1 MHIIGT
7 AGHVD
12 HGKSSL
18 VIALTGHD
26 PDRFMEERERGMT
39 LDLGFA
45 PLRFD
50 DGVEAGIIDVPGHER
65 FLHNMLAGA
74 AGMEL
79 LLLVVDASEGP
90 RRQTFDHLHI
100 LDFLNVRRA
109 IIVLTKRDI
118 VDDEGL
124 DIAAE
129 LVRDAVKGT
138 FAQDAPVIAVSN
150 ITRAGI
156 DELKAAIHDAL
167 ASLPPR
173 DPDAPAY
180 LPVDRVFALT
190 GIGTILTGTLMQGT
204 IRTGE
209 TLVLQPSGLDARV
222 RSLQTF
228 GRSIGSVSGGA
239 RVAVNVPGI
248 DAHAVGRGE
257 ALVAPREFTPVSN
270 LRVDFTPLP
279 AALGLLKRRTPVRA
293 HIGSAEIPGTLVF
306 ETKPPS
312 EAVAT
317 PARLLLQRP
326 TVFYPGSRLIVRRM
340 SPKDLLGGAIARA
353 AGLGAGAAF
362 DPHDAATDS
371 AVDRILAIL
380 RAARLNALEM
390 PAIAAAANVVAT
402 AAQAALDEL
411 CADGRIVQLH
421 KPAAFVA
428 RTAFDAALER
438 LAQALIERHRQ
449 KPWSLGITAREA
461 AAVLEVDEARAVRL
475 LSALLDDGRLA
486 QTGRLWHL
494 PDVTPELTAAQ
505 RTFIV
510 GALREDPATPL
521 LPHSYDDVVG
531 QAGTSGV
538 PALLDAIE
546 TQLVIGSLV
555 RIGDD
560 LYRRAQIERARGLLV
575 TLLQDGA
582 NATMAQVRDAFG
594 TSRKH
599 ALPLMEYFDAAG
611 LTVRDGD
618 LRRLRKVARPAAT

>member
-12 HGKSSL
+12 HGKSAL

-26 PDRFMEERERGMT
+26 PDRFIEERERGMT

-79 LLLVVDASEGP
+79 LLLVVDATEGP

-100 LDFLNVRRA
+100 LDFLNVQRT
-109 IIVLTKRDI
+109 IIVLTKRDL

-124 DIAAE
+124 AIAAE
-129 LVRDAVKGT
+129 LARDAVKET
-138 FAQDAPVIAVSN
+138 RAEDAPVIAVSN
-150 ITRAGI
+150 VTGKGI
-156 DELKAAIHDAL
+156 AELKAAIHEAL
-167 ASLPPR
+167 AVLPPR

-190 GIGTILTGTLMQGT
+190 GLGTILTGTLMQGT
-204 IRTGE
+204 IRIGD
-209 TLVLQPSGLDARV
+209 TLTLQPSGLEARV

-228 GRSIGSVSGGA
+228 GRSADAVSGGA

-248 DAHAVGRGE
+248 DAHAIGRGE
-257 ALVAPREFTPVSN
+257 ALVASREFTPVSE
-270 LRVDFTPLP
+270 LQVDFTPLP
-279 AALGLLKRRTPVRA
+279 AALRLLKRRMPVRA

-306 ETKPPS
+306 EAKPPGD
-312 EAVAT
+312 AVTT
-317 PARLLLQRP
+317 PARLLLTRP

-353 AGLGAGAAF
+353 TAGAPADASL
-362 DPHDAATDS
+362 DPHDGKDSQLERVLSIVQAAGPH
-371 AVDRILAIL
+371 
-380 RAARLNALEM
+380 ALETR
-390 PAIAAAANVVAT
+390 AVAAAANIIVA
-402 AAQAALDEL
+402 AAQAALDQL
-411 CADGRIVQLH
+411 AADGRVIALH
-421 KPAAFVA
+421 KPSAYVSDAE
-428 RTAFDAALER
+428 FDAAFDR
-438 LAQALIERHRQ
+438 LKQALAARHRD
-449 KPWSLGITAREA
+449 KPWSLGMTAREA
-461 AAVLEVDEARAVRL
+461 A
-475 LSALLDDGRLA
+475 SALEMDETQALRFLTAWHDDGRLS

-494 PDVTPELTAAQ
+494 PDVAPELTPQQ
-505 RTFIV
+505 RSFLAE
-510 GALREDPATPL
+510 ALRADPATPL
-521 LPHSYDDVVG
+521 VPHSFDDINRR
-531 QAGTSGV
+531 AGSSGV
-538 PALLDAIE
+538 PGMLEAIDTLLVTGGLIR
-546 TQLVIGSLV
+546 V
-555 RIGDD
+555 GDD
-560 LYRRAQIERARGLLV
+560 LYRRAQIERAHGLLV
-575 TLLQDGA
+575 ALLQDGSS
-582 NATMAQVRDAFG
+582 ATMAQLRDAFG

-599 ALPLMEYFDAAG
+599 ALPLMEHFDGTG

>member
-26 PDRFMEERERGMT
+26 PDRFIEERERGMT

-79 LLLVVDASEGP
+79 LLLVIDATEGP

-100 LDFLNVRRA
+100 LDFLNVRRTL
-109 IIVLTKRDI
+109 IVLTKRDL

-124 DIAAE
+124 AIAAE
-129 LVRDAVKGT
+129 LARDAVKET
-138 FAQDAPVIAVSN
+138 HARDAPVIAVSN
-150 ITRAGI
+150 VTGDGI
-156 DELKAAIHDAL
+156 PELKAAIHEAL
-167 ASLPPR
+167 ASLPQR

-180 LPVDRVFALT
+180 LPVDRVFALA
-190 GIGTILTGTLMQGT
+190 GLGTILTGTLMQGT
-204 IRTGE
+204 IRTGDS
-209 TLVLQPSGLDARV
+209 LVLQPSGLEARV

-228 GRSIGSVSGGA
+228 GRAADAVSGGA

-248 DAHAVGRGE
+248 DAHAIGRGE
-257 ALVAPREFTPVSN
+257 TLVAPREFTAASE

-306 ETKPPS
+306 EAKPPS
-312 EAVAT
+312 DAVAT
-317 PARLLLQRP
+317 PARLFLQRP

-353 AGLGAGAAF
+353 AGAAA
-362 DPHDAATDS
+362 DAPLEQRDS
-371 AVDRILAIL
+371 TKDAQLERVLTIVS
-380 RAARLNALEM
+380 AAELSALETR
-390 PAIAAAANVVAT
+390 AVAAAANIVEQ
-402 AAQAALDEL
+402 AAQAALEQL
-411 CADGRIVQLH
+411 CADGRVVQLH

-428 RTAFDAALER
+428 RGAFDAAFER
-438 LAQALIERHRQ
+438 LARALATRHRD
-449 KPWSLGITAREA
+449 KPWSLGMTAREA
-461 AAVLEVDEARAVRL
+461 AAALQVDEAQAVRL
-475 LSALLDDGRLA
+475 LAAWHDDGRLA

-494 PDVTPELTAAQ
+494 PDVAPELTAAQ
-505 RTFIV
+505 RTFLA
-510 GALREDPATPL
+510 GALREDAAAPL
-521 LPHSYDDVVG
+521 LPRSYDDVRR
-531 QAGTSGV
+531 QADASGV
-538 PALLDAIE
+538 PGMLEATETLLL
-546 TQLVIGSLV
+546 TGSLV
-555 RIGDD
+555 RVGDD

-575 TLLQDGA
+575 ALLQDGGS
-582 NATMAQVRDAFG
+582 ATMAQVRDAFG

-599 ALPLMEYFDAAG
+599 ALPLMEHFDGTG
-611 LTVRDGD
+611 LTLRDGD

>member
-18 VIALTGHD
+18 VIALTGHN
-26 PDRFMEERERGMT
+26 PDRFIEERERGMT

-129 LVRDAVKGT
+129 LARDAVKGT
-138 FAQDAPVIAVSN
+138 SVHDAPVLAVSN
-150 ITRAGI
+150 VTGAGI
-156 DELKAAIHDAL
+156 AELKAAIHDEL
-167 ASLPPR
+167 VSLPPR
-173 DPDAPAY
+173 DPDAPPY
-180 LPVDRVFALT
+180 LPIDRVFALT

-204 IRTGE
+204 IRTGD

-222 RSLQTF
+222 RSVQTF
-228 GRSIGSVSGGA
+228 GRSVSSASGGA
-239 RVAVNVPGI
+239 RVAINVPGI

-257 ALVAPREFTPVSN
+257 ALVAPREFTPSSD

-306 ETKPPS
+306 ETRPPS
-312 EAVAT
+312 DAVAT

-353 AGLGAGAAF
+353 AGVAAGAA
-362 DPHDAATDS
+362 PGLLDAAVDS
-371 AVDRILAIL
+371 PAERILAIL
-380 RAARLNALEM
+380 HVADLNALEV
-390 PAIAAAANVVAT
+390 PAVASAANVVAQT
-402 AAQAALDEL
+402 AQTALEHL
-411 CADGRIVQLH
+411 CAEGRIVQLH
-421 KPAAFVA
+421 KPAAFVTRA
-428 RTAFDAALER
+428 AFDTAFER
-438 LAQALIERHRQ
+438 LARALVARHHD
-449 KPWSLGITAREA
+449 KPWSLGIAAREA
-461 AAVLEVDEARAVRL
+461 AMALEIDEQRAVRL
-475 LSALLDDGRLA
+475 LAAWLDDGRLA

-494 PDVTPELTAAQ
+494 PDVAPELTAAQ
-505 RTFIV
+505 RAFLSGT
-510 GALREDPATPL
+510 LREDPAAPL
-521 LPHSYDDVVG
+521 LPSSYDDV
-531 QAGTSGV
+531 QRRAGASGILGMQDAV
-538 PALLDAIE
+538 ETLLL
-546 TQLVIGSLV
+546 TGGLV

-575 TLLQDGA
+575 TLLQGGA
-582 NATMAQVRDAFG
+582 NATMAQLRDVFG

-599 ALPLMEYFDAAG
+599 ALPLMEHFDAAG

-618 LRRLRKVARPAAT
+618 LRRLRKVAHPAAT